1 MSKDNLGSVTK
12 SSDIAWDDEKDA
24 MKFNGADHANGT
36 RNVVKVNDK
45 PFADV
50 NPTTGFAITMQCW
63 IDGAK
68 NTGNRRLLEVFKNN
82 DSGTRYHWF
91 NFIGGMN
98 NDWHMGIELQRFY
111 GANDKHVVANIQR
124 DDKSKKYADGWRNIT
139 ILFKPKGT
147 GTYATAE
154 VYLDGAKISS
164 ASNNVVEE
172 TLVDIKEY
180 DNIWIGNCNVDKDHG
195 TFGWVR
201 NLQIVPTGNM
211 GSLSLGSSLSSLSK
225 KLYANSAEITSTAKL
240 LPEGSTVTLSCDR
253 NVYVDWS
260 KIKVVDG
267 SNNEIA
273 LSGTGFTRTFAMPNG
288 TATIDLKDGA
298 TVDAVEKDKTLAKII
313 WSSGSGLTENSGIYT
328 LSKCTGDDAYT
339 VAALLTDNDEN
350 AIDNNVT
357 VEKKGSITYTSSNNS
372 VATVNASTGK
382 VTIVGIGN
390 TIINAQVSDGT
401 DYYYSE
407 TANKVSY
414 TLMVTHRAE
423 IAFSETL
430 GVSEGSLNKT
440 YGDEDFPVNLNHKL
454 TSDNTVI
461 SSGQGSVTFSSSDA
475 TVAQIE
481 ASTGIINI
489 QKIGTATIT
498 ATVADNTNYTYP
510 TKSISFTLVVN
521 PRNISDNN
529 DITVTLTG
537 TGVVSGV
544 NGAEM
549 PYTGQPLT
557 PIPTVQSLAHPNA
570 TLIAGVDKDYIVDY
584 LNNTNAATHDAA
596 NAPTVTITGKGN
608 FTGTKSVP
616 FTITPVTLNIAA
628 KPNTITYGETPT
640 GNGVNYSGFVGSD
653 TYESLGGTL
662 AYDFKITNE
671 ANGTG
676 YSMDVAN
683 ATGTFYIWPKGLTS
697 DNYTIVY
704 ASNTLTVNPRPIT
717 ITAPNET
724 VDYSTSTYDVSGWTA
739 TVTSGSLVTGD
750 QESNSHSLTGTTL
763 TVNDA
768 TGLQTQKTITP
779 SAAVIKK
786 GGTGDTD
793 LSGNYDITYVPGT
806 LTEQVDVPVASGWT
820 TWYNH
825 YDVDIALTQGGVAV
839 SDLTDITSLAPY
851 IVTNVDTQVATTETG
866 YIQHTTPYLLK
877 YEGTAA
883 TPLKLDVVYNQSPIT
898 GMDNRFK
905 GCTSP
910 FTADGDNIY
919 VLQGDEFVWSHGSI
933 PENKCY
939 IDFGTGGG
947 ARYRSLGINTGDGTT
962 SLSELNIEDMESGD
976 WYDLQ
981 GRKLDSMPTK
991 KGLYIMNGKKVVIK

>member
-1 MSKDNLGSVTK
+1 MSKDNLGSVTV

-24 MKFNGADHANGT
+24 MKFNGADHTNGT
-36 RNVVKVNDK
+36 RNVVKVNDQ
-45 PFADV
+45 PFANV
-50 NPTTGFAITMQCW
+50 NPTTGFAVTMQCW

-68 NTGNRRLLEVFKNN
+68 NNGNRRLLEVFKNN
-82 DSGTRYHWF
+82 DSGARYHWF
-91 NFIGGMN
+91 NFIGGMSD
-98 NDWHMGIELQRFY
+98 DWHMGIELQRFY
-111 GANDKHVVANIQR
+111 GTENVINSNIQR
-124 DDKSKKYADGWRNIT
+124 YDKNKKYADGWRNIT

-164 ASNNVVEE
+164 TSDNVVEQ
-172 TLVDIKEY
+172 TLVNIKEY
-180 DNIWIGNCNVDKDHG
+180 DNIWIGNCNVDKNHG

-267 SNNEIA
+267 SNNEIV
-273 LSGTGFTRTFAMPNG
+273 LSGTGFTRTFTMPNG
-288 TATIDLKDGA
+288 TATIDLTDGA
-298 TVDAVEKDKTLAKII
+298 TVNAVAKDKTLAKII
-313 WSSGSGLTENSGIYT
+313 WPSGSGLTENSGIYT
-328 LSKCTGDDAYT
+328 LSKCTGDNAYT
-339 VAALLTDNDEN
+339 VAALLTNNDEN

-357 VEKKGSITYTSSNNS
+357 VEKKGSITYTSSNTS
-372 VATVNASTGK
+372 VATVNASTGE

-440 YGDEDFPVNLNHKL
+440 YGDEDFTVNLNHKL

-489 QKIGTATIT
+489 QKRGTATIT

-529 DITVTLTG
+529 NITVTLTG

-584 LNNTNAATHDAA
+584 LNNTNAATHDAE
-596 NAPTVTITGKGN
+596 NAPTVTITGQGN

-628 KPNTITYGETPT
+628 KPNTITYGDAPAD
-640 GNGVNYSGFVGSD
+640 NGVNYSGFLGTDNASSLTGTLTYTYNTLANGSGAAYAAGSD
-653 TYESLGGTL
+653 VGTY
-662 AYDFKITNE
+662 KIIP
-671 ANGTG
+671 A
-676 YSMDVAN
+676 
-683 ATGTFYIWPKGLTS
+683 GLTS
-697 DNYTIVY
+697 DNYTITFVAGDLTVEKKAITIKADDESVTWSSSDY
-704 ASNTLTVNPRPIT
+704 DTSSWTNTQTGEKAASDNDPVVTYTVNPAAGI
-717 ITAPNET
+717 ET
-724 VDYSTSTYDVSGWTA
+724 K
-739 TVTSGSLVTGD
+739 
-750 QESNSHSLTGTTL
+750 
-763 TVNDA
+763 
-768 TGLQTQKTITP
+768 KTITP
-779 SAAVIKK
+779 SATIVA
-786 GGTGDTD
+786 T
-793 LSGNYDITYVPGT
+793 SGADDKTANYNITYENGI
-806 LTEQVDVPVASGWT
+806 LTETVNVPIDNGWT
-820 TWYNH
+820 TYW
-825 YDVDIALTQGGVAV
+825 QGSADLNTEGVAG
-839 SDLTDITSLAPY
+839 LTTYVI
-851 IVTNVDTQVATTETG
+851 TNVTETDVTAASKD
-866 YIQHTTPYLLK
+866 YIQKNVPYLLNYTGSEASLNLEAIYGK
-877 YEGTAA
+877 TQMTVGTGWDAQFKTSGGIDA
-883 TPLKLDVVYNQSPIT
+883 TSAN
-898 GMDNRFK
+898 NF
-905 GCTSP
+905 
-910 FTADGDNIY
+910 Y
-919 VLQGDEFVWSHGSI
+919 VLQNGSFVWSQGNI
-933 PENKCY
+933 PAGKCY
-939 IDFGTGGG
+939 IDLGTGAGS
-947 ARYRSLGINTGDGTT
+947 RQRSLGINTDDGTT
-962 SLSELNIEDMESGD
+962 GINDVEREMPDMEGM
-976 WYDLQ
+976 YDLQ
-981 GRKLDSMPTK
+981 GRKVTGNVRP
-991 KGLYIMNGKKVVIK
+991 GIYIKNGKKVFIK